1 MANRHKIASM
11 EVVGNTTD
19 IGREASQS
27 IASYARYRY
36 SARVIYTS
44 EDGRDFDSVVRGMTK
59 PKLAERIA
67 ANERHVASGSMSY
80 EQSTYDDSW
89 FQVLSLSLSIGV
101 A

>member
-19 IGREASQS
+19 IGREASQR

-67 ANERHVASGSMSY
+67 TNQRHVANAAMSY
-80 EQSTYDDSW
+80 EQSTYDDTW
-89 FQVLSLSLSIGV
+89 FQIVSLSIGV